1 MAVTETR
8 VKRWGSSLGVV
19 IPSEIAKRE
28 KLKEGERVIIEIKK
42 KNTMREFFGS
52 LKEWDID
59 PQKMKDELR
68 KDWNK

>member
-1 MAVTETR
+1 MAVTETK

-19 IPSEIAKRE
+19 IPSEIAKKE
-28 KLKEGERVIIEIKK
+28 KLKEGEKVIIEIKK

-52 LKEWDID
+52 LKGLDID